1 VRAGRAT
8 RARLESGRSP
18 AAVTTSD
25 RIGHCSEVEALLSRP
40 LDAGPYTFVVA
51 ADALVLVLVNLVLHR
66 LVAHIAS
73 GHALI
78 LEGPG
83 NRAGRV
89 CTR

>member
-1 VRAGRAT
+1 
-8 RARLESGRSP
+8 
-18 AAVTTSD
+18 
-25 RIGHCSEVEALLSRP
+25 